1 MLAWMMMMGLIG
13 LIRIGS
19 VVYLA
24 ARVRRFGPIQR
35 LSKKRRALSWLIG
48 FALVLIPT
56 AALCL
61 LWTLLNMAVC
71 LLHLTLFWLLS
82 DLVFALILSV
92 AWLSM
97 GWVQANCVWRKDYT
111 ISTDKEVG
119 SLRVALGKRGYPSSA
134 HGECSDFQMAN
145 LTDISTFSHA
155 DRLIYAFAR
164 DKIRLFQESNC
175 QMAVFHCLAVRWL

>member
-13 LIRIGS
+13 LICIGS

-24 ARVRRFGPIQR
+24 ARVRRFGPILR

-61 LWTLLNMAVC
+61 LWTPLNMAVC
-71 LLHLTLFWLLS
+71 LLHLALFWLLS
-82 DLVFALILSV
+82 DLVFALIRRLRHAAFKRYWAGVAALILSV

-134 HGECSDFQMAN
+134 HGECSDFQMRR
-145 LTDISTFSHA
+145 SHGYFN
-155 DRLIYAFAR
+155 IFA
-164 DKIRLFQESNC
+164 C
-175 QMAVFHCLAVRWL
+175 